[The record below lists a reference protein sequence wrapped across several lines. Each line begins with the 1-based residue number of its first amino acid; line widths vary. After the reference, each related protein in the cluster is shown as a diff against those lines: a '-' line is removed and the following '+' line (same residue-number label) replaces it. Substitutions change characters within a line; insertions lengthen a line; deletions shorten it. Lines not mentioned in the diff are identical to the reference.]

1 MAKIAEKSASQK
13 RRETKLSKKSNEELI
28 QIILRKDKT
37 ERNLSSQVIN
47 LKAEVNSANKIIDNI
62 KKDMEGTIKS
72 LNDKHAEDLNVI
84 SNRADNLYKNLID
97 AELEHN
103 NLIKTNVELNN
114 KVKSFKT
121 LSIISI
127 IVGLSIAIIS
137 YVC

>member
-1 MAKIAEKSASQK
+1 MAKIAESPATKSRQTKLGKKSA
-13 RRETKLSKKSNEELI
+13 EELI

-103 NLIKTNVELNN
+103 NLVKTNVELNS

-137 YVC
+137 CVC

>member
-1 MAKIAEKSASQK
+1 MAKIAESPATKSRQ
-13 RRETKLSKKSNEELI
+13 TKLGKKSTEELI

-47 LKAEVNSANKIIDNI
+47 LKAEVNSANKIIDNV

-72 LNDKHAEDLNVI
+72 LNDKHAEDLKVI
-84 SNRADNLYKNLID
+84 SNRADNLYKNLVD

-137 YVC
+137 CVC